1 MYLITLKI
9 QEARSKLHP
18 DKPGKV
24 YLSIVEREPMS
35 DGTVR
40 SQRRSV
46 NIGVSVQKGARFRD
60 LREELLP
67 YVYNTYL
74 IIDKLRNSGS
84 PFSIDD
90 VSERL
95 KSVIAND
102 RLDTRIAEDFIWD
115 TDVTT
120 LKKDLIPF
128 FKYKKVGSKYAVSE
142 DTDMKPES
150 LPELFSLLSRKMLSE
165 GRESTSDSY
174 KSTANSQKRF
184 LGDEDVSLT
193 DINHNFIEDYAG
205 WLKDNGVADSTQS
218 FYLRTL
224 RAGISHA
231 VKEGIAVFD
240 KDMFRNVNTKVSLDT
255 VGNENACLSRETL
268 LKIANLDLSK
278 SENLDLARDMF
289 MFGFY
294 CRGMELTDIMALT
307 TGNLNGDV
315 LKYRRRGN
323 GKEITLRLDSRA
335 LAILKK
341 YESRHWDSLFPL
353 KTSPLIKLDRAL
365 KYRVSNWL
373 GKIGEMVG
381 LRSLSFN
388 MNISSCNHLLA
399 RADLPGVLLGL

>member
-40 SQRRSV
+40 SQHRSV

-115 TDVTT
+115 TDVAT

-128 FKYKKVGSKYAVSE
+128 FKYKKVGSKYAVYE
-142 DTDMKPES
+142 ETDMKPES
-150 LPELFSLLSRKMLSE
+150 LLELFSLLSRKMLPE
-165 GRESTSDSY
+165 GRESM
-174 KSTANSQKRF
+174 STR
-184 LGDEDVSLT
+184 
-193 DINHNFIEDYAG
+193 
-205 WLKDNGVADSTQS
+205 
-218 FYLRTL
+218 
-224 RAGISHA
+224 
-231 VKEGIAVFD
+231 
-240 KDMFRNVNTKVSLDT
+240 TKVQ
-255 VGNENACLSRETL
+255 
-268 LKIANLDLSK
+268 
-278 SENLDLARDMF
+278 
-289 MFGFY
+289 
-294 CRGMELTDIMALT
+294 LTA
-307 TGNLNGDV
+307 
-315 LKYRRRGN
+315 
-323 GKEITLRLDSRA
+323 
-335 LAILKK
+335 
-341 YESRHWDSLFPL
+341 
-353 KTSPLIKLDRAL
+353 
-365 KYRVSNWL
+365 
-373 GKIGEMVG
+373 
-381 LRSLSFN
+381 
-388 MNISSCNHLLA
+388 
-399 RADLPGVLLGL
+399 